1 MSNEVIVGLDKF
13 VVGLPYP
20 KMPEGAELAKLSV
33 DERQE
38 IQQQQKQYIAL
49 GKHIES
55 MAKIDD
61 NFFVEK
67 TKQKGLKRFGVK
79 SGLTGTPLFFL
90 QLGCINK
97 TWVINFEWNP
107 SKHSHADR
115 DEFLATLSTML
126 YDHYEELYV
135 CGVISRAEFCVD
147 VCGEDIS
154 NLVLVEKGRKAY
166 EKFAATTTYSGR
178 RGGAHVLTIYDK
190 GKQLGESDQRIR
202 IEVRIKRRD
211 ITLQQLVEES
221 YAIQNPFS
229 NAIIVDVNRL
239 QLVAQELNMPSL
251 VGRIK
256 ELGLYGAVKSKVA
269 RQKLFS
275 RLQQEAVDWWQPEQF
290 WMQHLALLKGLKPT
304 EYQKAFPAS
313 VSVTEAHEV

>member
-1 MSNEVIVGLDKF
+1 MNKEVIVGLDKF

-20 KMPEGAELAKLSV
+20 RMPKGAELAKLSV
-33 DERQE
+33 EERQE
-38 IQQQQKQYIAL
+38 IVERQKQYIAL

-55 MAKIDD
+55 MAKIDG

-79 SGLTGTPLFFL
+79 SGLTGAPLFYICF
-90 QLGCINK
+90 GCINK

-107 SKHSHADR
+107 SKHSQADR
-115 DEFLATLSTML
+115 DEFLATLSIML

-147 VCGEDIS
+147 VYGVGIS
-154 NLVLVEKGRKAY
+154 NLVLIEKGRKAY
-166 EKFAATTTYSGR
+166 FKKGTTVYTAPRTSH
-178 RGGAHVLTIYDK
+178 HVLTMYDK
-190 GKQLGESDQRIR
+190 GAQLGESGQRIR
-202 IEVRIKRRD
+202 IEVRIRRRD
-211 ITLQQLVEES
+211 ITLQQLVEQS
-221 YAIQNPFS
+221 YAIPNPFG

-251 VGRIK
+251 VGRVK
-256 ELGLYGAVKSKVA
+256 ELGLYAAVKSKVA
-269 RQKLFS
+269 RQKIYS

-290 WMQHLALLKGLKPT
+290 WMQHQALLKGLKPT
-304 EYQKAFPAS
+304 EYQKPFPAS
-313 VSVTEAHEV
+313 V